1 MFELHIEP
9 APAELAPLGAVV
21 EIREL
26 SYGEMRAQMAA
37 SSEPG
42 QAAERLLGAS
52 LFVDGVPYGFDA
64 LRALPGRF
72 SGAIADALVQT
83 MRVHGLERATTPRR
97 LEGGCR

>member
-1 MFELHIEP
+1 
-9 APAELAPLGAVV
+9 
-21 EIREL
+21 
-26 SYGEMRAQMAA
+26 MRAQMAA

-83 MRVHGLERATTPRR
+83 MRVHGLERATTPP
-97 LEGGCR
+97 EGSKAGAGSAAASDAPEAPKA